1 MQLMAKRQ
9 SLINRHIMKQIRV
22 RNLVWLSLVLM
33 SISFSGLTG
42 CKKGGYGSDNNN
54 MPIPYSGTFVKSDS
68 AVTTSASGTL
78 TASLDPGTKELS
90 YTFTWQGLSGNAVG
104 MHIHDNGPIIIP
116 ISGFPQAT
124 SGTYSGKATLTD
136 AQINDLIAGKLYGQI
151 HTENYPAGE
160 ILAVLTKVNAGG
172 GGGGIPPPDGG
183 YTPPPSGGGYN

>member
-1 MQLMAKRQ
+1 
-9 SLINRHIMKQIRV
+9 MKQIRLS
-22 RNLVWLSLVLM
+22 NAAWLPLLLLSAGL
-33 SISFSGLTG
+33 SGLGG
-42 CKKGGYGSDNNN
+42 CKKGGYGSDSNNN
-54 MPIPYSGTFVKSDS
+54 NAVPYSGTFVKSDS
-68 AVTTSASGTL
+68 AVSTSATGTL

-116 ISGFPQAT
+116 ISDFPKAT

-136 AQINDLIAGKLYGQI
+136 AQVNDLIAGKLYGQI

-160 ILAVLTKVNAGG
+160 ILAVLTRDDAGG
-172 GGGGIPPPDGG
+172 GMPPPDGG